1 MSPYRARGDNVS
13 STSGEVDIGTSEPEG
28 ADVPDPSVNQGIL
41 GPYDD
46 CRLPNALR
54 GHEVP
59 CRHCGRRGW
68 TGTSANYGRF
78 CHGSCLRAIWTVA
91 YRLSGMKL
99 HETPLMGPVRE
110 VLALSTAVNGSA
122 SVAGMRERADG
133 GTSSS
138 AVLKR
143 HRNL

>member
-59 CRHCGRRGW
+59 GRHCGRRGW
-68 TGTSANYGRF
+68 TMDDS
-78 CHGSCLRAIWTVA
+78 V
-91 YRLSGMKL
+91 
-99 HETPLMGPVRE
+99 
-110 VLALSTAVNGSA
+110 TAVAFEPSGPLHIFTPYA
-122 SVAGMRERADG
+122 LLIACLA
-133 GTSSS
+133 
-138 AVLKR
+138 
-143 HRNL
+143 

>member
-1 MSPYRARGDNVS
+1 MSPYRV
-13 STSGEVDIGTSEPEG
+13 TSGEG
-28 ADVPDPSVNQGIL
+28 ADVPDPSVNQGNL

-59 CRHCGRRGW
+59 GRHCGRRGC

-133 GTSSS
+133 GTSIS

-143 HRNL
+143 RRNL